1 MRVKLLYMEV
11 HAEEEDT
18 RNVKT
23 STIHP
28 QHKVS
33 PEYTARFETLA
44 MRKLEADK
52 KLEKPAAFW
61 GGL

>member
-1 MRVKLLYMEV
+1 MEV